1 MGEWFAK
8 RRIGDLPKRAAA
20 LWGGR
25 LALVHEG
32 RRFTYGEFDR
42 EVDRVAKGL
51 MGLGVQAGEKVA
63 VWMTNCPEFMF
74 LTYAVTKVGAVLV
87 PLNTRYRTADLGY
100 AVGQSDSVMMIAVER
115 SGPVDYRE
123 MMAACLAGYS
133 RDGDRIS
140 HPEYPKLRQTVM
152 LGAPLEHGLGWD
164 DLIAAGEA
172 VSDEQLSARA
182 AAVDPDAPWV
192 IAYTSGTTGNPKG
205 VLHNHICL
213 RMIQER
219 ALLWSYAERDIHLCY
234 LPLFHLYGLSE
245 AALVAIMTGAA
256 MVMTTAF
263 DPDEAI
269 GLVESERVTV
279 LHGFDTHYAD
289 LLAAKKRTGA
299 DTSSLRLAT
308 FPSGVENSIPVARRT
323 EKELCHVVSG
333 YGMSETWAY
342 ITSSRLMDPMAMR
355 TDASGVPMPDIQVD
369 IVDPETGEP
378 SAIDAPG
385 EIRVRGYS
393 VMMGYY
399 NKPEATAESYDADGR
414 FCTGDMALMRGDGYM
429 RFMGRYKDMLKV
441 GGENV
446 SPAEVEAYLM
456 ELSGVEQAAVVGQP
470 DPRLAEV
477 PVAFIVP
484 ERGANLTETSVIEHC
499 KGRIASYKIP
509 RRVIFTD
516 GLPMTPSGKIQKFKL
531 RAQLDA

>member
-1 MGEWFAK
+1 MGEWFQK

-20 LWGGR
+20 LWGER

-32 RRFTYGEFDR
+32 RRFNYRELDR

-51 MGLGVQAGEKVA
+51 MALGIRPGEKVA
-63 VWMTNCPEFMF
+63 TWMTNCPELVF
-74 LTYAVTKVGAVLV
+74 LTYAVTKVGGVLV
-87 PLNTRYRTADLGY
+87 PLNTRYRTADMGY
-100 AVGQSDSVMMIAVER
+100 TVAQSDSVLMIAIEK

-123 MMAACLAGYS
+123 MLEAALAGFR
-133 RDGDRIS
+133 RDGEQIS
-140 HPEYPKLRQTVM
+140 HPDYPKLRQTVM

-164 DLIAAGEA
+164 DMIAAGEK
-172 VSDEQLSARA
+172 VSDDDLAERA

-205 VLHNHICL
+205 VLHSHICL

-219 ALLWSYAERDIHLCY
+219 VLLWSYSENDIHICY
-234 LPLFHLYGLSE
+234 LPLFHLYGVSE
-245 AALVAIMTGAA
+245 VMLMAIMAGSA
-256 MVMTTAF
+256 MIVTTTF
-263 DPDEAI
+263 DPDEAMNLI
-269 GLVESERVTV
+269 EKEKVTV
-279 LHGFDTHYAD
+279 VHGFDTHFAD
-289 LLAAKKRTGA
+289 LLKAKAKLGT
-299 DTSSLRLAT
+299 DTSSLRLGT
-308 FPSGVENSIPVARRT
+308 FPSGVDNSIPVARRA
-323 EKELCHVVSG
+323 EKELCHIVSG

-342 ITSSRLMDPMAMR
+342 ITSSRLMDPLEMR
-355 TDASGVPMPDIQVD
+355 TDGSGVPMPDIEVD

-378 SAIDAPG
+378 SEVDQPG

-393 VMMGYY
+393 ITQGYY
-399 NKPEATAESYDADGR
+399 NKPEATADSIDEDGR
-414 FCTGDMALMRGDGYM
+414 FKTGDMALWRADGIM

-456 ELSGVEQAAVVGQP
+456 ELSGVSQAAIVGQP
-470 DPRLAEV
+470 DERLAEV

-499 KGRIASYKIP
+499 KGKIASYKIP

-516 GLPMTPSGKIQKFKL
+516 GLPMTPSGKIQKYKL
-531 RAQLDA
+531 RSQLDA